1 MEKFKFKIPKS
12 IILLFILSFILVML
26 RIIIFGKYSL
36 IYLLWNIFL
45 AFLPFMISSI
55 MFNFANEK
63 KLKTIIFF
71 IFGIVWLLLIP
82 NSPYII
88 TDLIHI
94 GEIRKVPLLFDSF
107 LIFGS
112 ASLGLLLGM
121 HSMYDMERIIK
132 MKFKKNV
139 NILMITI
146 FAFIIGFG
154 VFLGRFL
161 RFNSWD
167 VFASPVSIL
176 NGIKEIFSNRSE
188 TVESLLYTVLF
199 SVFILVFYL
208 AWKSESK
215 RSRSDS

>member
-1 MEKFKFKIPKS
+1 
-12 IILLFILSFILVML
+12 
-26 RIIIFGKYSL
+26 
-36 IYLLWNIFL
+36 
-45 AFLPFMISSI
+45 